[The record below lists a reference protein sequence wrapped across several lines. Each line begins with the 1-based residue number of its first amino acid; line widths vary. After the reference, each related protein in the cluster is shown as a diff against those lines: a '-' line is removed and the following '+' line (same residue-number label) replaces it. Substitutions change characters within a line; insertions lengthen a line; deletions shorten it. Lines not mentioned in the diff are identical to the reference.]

1 VSPRSAASDATARGF
16 PTRPHGLDRSRSAAP
31 HFIFSHARTVAA
43 CAMGAPH
50 THLTAYD
57 HID

>member
-1 VSPRSAASDATARGF
+1 MNLRSAASDAAARGF
-16 PTRPHGLDRSRSAAP
+16 PTRPRGLERSRSAPP
-31 HFIFSHARTVAA
+31 HFIFSHARAVAA
-43 CAMGAPH
+43 CAMGASH